1 MGSKLTLRVDEKLIR
16 DAKRIAKSRRVS
28 LSRMVSDYF
37 KSIAVYQKKES
48 IASPILS
55 EISGILHSIID
66 NKKLLKSYKKHFTA
80 LFLK

>member
-37 KSIAVYQKKES
+37 KSIAVHQKKES
-48 IASPILS
+48 IESPILS
-55 EISGILHSIID
+55 EISGILPSKAE
-66 NKKLLKSYKKHFTA
+66 NKKLLKSYKKHIEDKY
-80 LFLK
+80 L